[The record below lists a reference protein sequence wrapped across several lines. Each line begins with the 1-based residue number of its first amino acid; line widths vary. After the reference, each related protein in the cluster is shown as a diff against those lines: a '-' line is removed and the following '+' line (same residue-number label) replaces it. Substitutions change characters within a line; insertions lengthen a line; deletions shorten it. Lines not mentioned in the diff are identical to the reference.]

1 MSADLSGESGE
12 QDDLRHDL
20 EALEKSSEGHADP
33 AFADLGGLG
42 GAVGESLRIAAD
54 GLVAR
59 LWRLDADS
67 TRADI
72 EKLLAHHE
80 ISFGVDWDAIEQA
93 LELALRGQVQH
104 GLVVARGIP
113 ARIIDA
119 ARVVFHPGLEDAEED
134 FAILRQQLQASSLE
148 LASRREV
155 EVVAVEPG
163 TILAEWQ
170 PARVEV
176 GRTVRGE
183 EVRPPTQMATGL
195 RPGDGVSMSADGH
208 HCASEIYGYAGL
220 ANGRL
225 HVVSPLWVA
234 PGTLEVHF
242 VHLPSLL
249 TAEAPQVAD
258 LIALLQRAG
267 ITHGIDGQALRA
279 LCKRLAQSAGAPFTH
294 ELARV
299 KAPSAGDLAPIRY
312 PFDLRAL
319 STWDQ
324 LQALMRQGSVEEM
337 SAALELTLRDSGL
350 RFPLMGRGDWV
361 AEKKAAAGE
370 QVGNE
375 EGGEEGEED
384 ELPALEVGEFVE
396 LSADGLRA
404 VADLCGYACMRG
416 ERIALVPPVWVT
428 PDANAAY
435 FINLPQG
442 PKPRYPQIDEM
453 NEILDLLGVVY
464 GYRESVWFDA
474 LRALE
479 AGRKMPLLVAVA
491 KALPHG
497 ESRDASFEWE
507 IDVEGNRAGKILE
520 DGSIDFRAR
529 TRAPAV
535 READL
540 IGSLVQPR
548 RGESGRDVLGRELP
562 APQPLGIEVVTDAHI
577 NSKTRGERVQFYA
590 GRGGEVI
597 SENEIV
603 RSRHRTRRR
612 LRIGISLVSN
622 IDGDV
627 GYATG
632 NIDFSG
638 DVIISGS
645 VQSLFSVRAEGSVHI
660 GGYIEDGAIVAAG
673 KDIMVRGGIIGA
685 ATQVDAGGTLWAKFA
700 QEASVRARGDVRV
713 GAYIFNAS
721 VRACGR
727 VVVLGRGE
735 GKARSLVG
743 GLVWGGLGIDT
754 LSVGSAYNSATRL
767 VVGVDPVQVERLE
780 TLRGELHSCEER
792 MQAFMEALGLSSID
806 VEEIRARLRRPTTR
820 ERRRDALLAVKRLA
834 RLSERRQ
841 QLRTE
846 MNDIIAA
853 QRLLARQARIVV
865 RGKLYSGVDVRLGE
879 ESLSYNEE
887 KQHLQLRLS
896 ESEGKLRI
904 VEGPITRASEATN

>member
-20 EALEKSSEGHADP
+20 EALEKSSEGRADP

-59 LWRLDADS
+59 LWRLDADT

-113 ARIIDA
+113 ARIVDA

-163 TILAEWQ
+163 TVLAEWQ
-170 PARVEV
+170 PARVKV

-195 RPGDGVSMSADGH
+195 RPGSGVSMSEDGH
-208 HCASEIYGYAGL
+208 HCTSEIYGYAGL

-234 PGTLEVHF
+234 PGALEVHF

-249 TAEAPQVAD
+249 TAEVPQVAD
-258 LIALLQRAG
+258 LITLLQRAG
-267 ITHGIDGQALRA
+267 ITHGIDSQALRA
-279 LCKRLAQSAGAPFTH
+279 LCKRLAQSAGVPFTH

-299 KAPSAGDLAPIRY
+299 KAPSAGDLAAIRY

-337 SAALELTLRDSGL
+337 SAALELILRDSGL

-361 AEKKAAAGE
+361 AEKKTAADE
-370 QVGNE
+370 QI
-375 EGGEEGEED
+375 GEED
-384 ELPALEVGEFVE
+384 ELPVLEVGEFVE

-416 ERIALVPPVWVT
+416 ERIALVPPVWVV
-428 PDANAAY
+428 PDASAAY

-479 AGRKMPLLVAVA
+479 AEREMPLLVTVA

-507 IDVEGNRAGKILE
+507 IAVEGNRAGKILE

-548 RGESGRDVLGRELP
+548 RGTSGRDVLGRELP
-562 APQPLGIEVVTDAHI
+562 APQPLGIEVVADAHI
-577 NSKTRGERVQFYA
+577 SSKTLDERVQFYA
-590 GRGGEVI
+590 GRSGEVI

-660 GGYIEDGAIVAAG
+660 GGYIEDGAIVTAG

-685 ATQVDAGGTLWAKFA
+685 ATQVEAGGTLWAKFA

-735 GKARSLVG
+735 GKSRALVG

-767 VVGVDPVQVERLE
+767 VGGVDPVQVERLE
-780 TLRGELHSCEER
+780 TLRGELHRCEER

-834 RLSERRQ
+834 RLSEKRQ

-846 MNDIIAA
+846 MNEIIAA
-853 QRLLARQARIVV
+853 QRLLARQARIIV

-896 ESEGKLRI
+896 ESEGRLRV
-904 VEGPITRASEATN
+904 VEGPITRASGSTD